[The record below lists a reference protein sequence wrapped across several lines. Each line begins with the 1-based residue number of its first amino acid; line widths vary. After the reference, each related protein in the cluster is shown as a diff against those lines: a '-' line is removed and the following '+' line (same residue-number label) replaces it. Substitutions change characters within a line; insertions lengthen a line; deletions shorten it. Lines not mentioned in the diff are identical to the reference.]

1 MSDTVPPFPIP
12 DDALVNGH
20 TKLRIL
26 LDEQRADYGGNEQ
39 IAEGCWG
46 VFAVPKADEIKV
58 HTISALLATASFPYQ
73 SGESED
79 GQWVMHYVTDAH
91 RKAVRYW
98 LDDLIRVLDGRMR
111 KASPEDQERIER
123 LAEHPMPHRVA
134 RELSDRAA
142 TGDIPPGAIS
152 DHRIVRALM
161 DRSHRQE
168 PMFLAALLTVL
179 EAHLI
184 DLKVLFDVMI
194 AEDIK
199 LGNELT
205 QGSLSQDP
213 FIRTRQNAASNIRS
227 FLVQHKILN
236 PLDQQKHPAGQNP
249 YVELTELRREGRDFI
264 LRVDGRDQV
273 SMGSHFIET
282 IHRVRRQIYR
292 GIEPKEIGTNAP
304 WVTEERAYPLRFIME
319 HDGVRRVVAPL
330 VWLYMLERAMDG

>member
-1 MSDTVPPFPIP
+1 MNNTVPPFPIP

-39 IAEGCWG
+39 IADGCWG
-46 VFAVPKADEIKV
+46 VFAVPKFDEAQV
-58 HTISALLATASFPYQ
+58 HTVASLLATAEFPCQ
-73 SGESED
+73 TGESED
-79 GQWVMHYVTDAH
+79 GQWIMHYVSSEH
-91 RKAVRYW
+91 RAAVRFW

-111 KASPEDQERIER
+111 TASPEDRERINR

-134 RELSDRAA
+134 RELADRAA

-152 DHRIVRALM
+152 DHRTVRALM

-168 PMFLAALLTVL
+168 PMFLAALLMVL

-184 DLKVLFDVMI
+184 DLKVLFEVMI
-194 AEDIK
+194 NEDVT

-205 QGSLSQDP
+205 QGSLSHDP
-213 FIRTRQNAASNIRS
+213 FIRTRQNAASGIRS
-227 FLVQHKILN
+227 FLVHHKILN
-236 PLDQQKHPAGQNP
+236 PLDQQKHPVGQNP

-264 LRVDGRDQV
+264 MRIDGRDQT

-282 IHRVRRQIYR
+282 IHRVRKQIYR
-292 GIEPKEIGTNAP
+292 GIEPKAIGTNAP
-304 WVTEERAYPLRFIME
+304 WVTAERAYPLRFIME
-319 HDGVRRVVAPL
+319 QDGVRRQVAPL
-330 VWLYMLERAMDG
+330 VWLYMLERAMDV

>member
-12 DDALVNGH
+12 DEALVNGH
-20 TKLRIL
+20 TKLRVL
-26 LDEQRADYGGNEQ
+26 LDEQRADYGGNEP

-46 VFAVPKADEIKV
+46 VFALPKQDELPNLI
-58 HTISALLATASFPYQ
+58 INALLLSAPFSFKT
-73 SGESED
+73 GESED
-79 GQWVMHYVTDAH
+79 GQWIMHYVTESE
-91 RKAVRYW
+91 RPVVRHW

-111 KASPEDQERIER
+111 KASPEDQEKIDR

-134 RELSDRAA
+134 RELADRAA

-152 DHRIVRALM
+152 DPRLVRALM

-168 PMFLAALLTVL
+168 PMFLAALLMVL

-184 DLKVLFDVMI
+184 DLKVLFSIMI
-194 AEDIK
+194 VEDIN

-205 QGSLSQDP
+205 AGSLSRDP
-213 FIRTRQNAASNIRS
+213 FVQTRQRAAAGIRN
-227 FLVQHKILN
+227 FLVQNKILN
-236 PLDQQKHPAGQNP
+236 PLDQQKRGAGQNP
-249 YVELTELRREGRDFI
+249 YIELTDLRREGRDFI
-264 LRVDGRDQV
+264 LRIDGRDQT

-292 GIEPKEIGTNAP
+292 GIELPEIGTNAP
-304 WVTEERAYPLRFIME
+304 WVTADSAYPLRFIVE
-319 HDGVRRVVAPL
+319 RDENRREVAPL